1 MFVGLGGSSTG
12 SQVQCCCCLEPD
24 TVCEDP
30 RILQHSAGALLFT
43 TWSTSMFCEQ
53 EAGTDL
59 LCLAEISL
67 AAGLLASGGWNKNDS

>member
-1 MFVGLGGSSTG
+1 MVPALDLKFNAAAV
-12 SQVQCCCCLEPD
+12 LEPD

-30 RILQHSAGALLFT
+30 QILQHSAGAVLFT
-43 TWSTSMFCEQ
+43 TRSTSMFCEQ

-67 AAGLLASGGWNKNDS
+67 AAGLLATGGWNKNDS